1 MEYNIRELKYSDY
14 NNYLELIN
22 DFRETYFTEEDFI
35 NILDNLHNIKIY
47 VIEKDSKLVASAT
60 LNIEQKFIH
69 NCGKLAH
76 VEDVCVKKEF
86 RNSGYG
92 KIIINKLIE
101 EAKNMKCYKIT
112 LYCSE
117 NNSNFYK
124 KYGFEITG
132 HQMSQLLD

>member
-1 MEYNIRELKYSDY
+1 MEYNIRELNYSDY

-22 DFRETYFTEEDFI
+22 DFRKTYFTEQDFI
-35 NILDNLHNIKIY
+35 NILDNLYNIKIY

-69 NCGKLAH
+69 NCCKLAH

-86 RNSGYG
+86 RNNGYG

>member
-1 MEYNIRELKYSDY
+1 MEYNIRELNCSDY

-22 DFRETYFTEEDFI
+22 DFRTTYFSEQDFI

-132 HQMSQLLD
+132 NQMSQLLD